1 MPPDPLQ
8 RAVLRF
14 GLEDPPQPAAID
26 SHSWADLLAWAMS
39 HNLVGQL
46 WIAAPHIATLT
57 ATQCED
63 LEAVFE
69 EGAMP
74 ALAIE
79 ASALEVRRLLGD
91 AGIDWRVLKG
101 LATAHLLYPDAAQRS
116 SRDLDILVRPV
127 DLQRSLDALAPV
139 IAEPAEPQAGPT
151 RAAMLKER
159 QVTDT
164 RGVSI
169 DIHQAIEGFLVDSR
183 LPTEPLFAE
192 PQSIRIRGVEMKVCS
207 DAAMFVHSVLHS
219 TSGGAQLSTLPDLGR
234 LARRC
239 HPDDAVAVALL
250 ADRSERDLF
259 VWSLECAADVV
270 PIPDE
275 WQEFIAANQPSSS
288 RRRLLDSIHGS
299 RARLGLVN
307 VMVGEHRIR
316 RAAETVWPDD
326 EYLQFMHVTRMGN
339 FGWLLRR
346 AGQFLRGK

>member
-1 MPPDPLQ
+1 VPPDPLQ

-14 GLEDPPQPAAID
+14 GLEDPPDPTAID
-26 SHSWADLLAWAMS
+26 PQSWADLLGWAKS

-46 WIAAPHIATLT
+46 WNAAPHISALT
-57 ATQCED
+57 AAQLAE
-63 LEAVFE
+63 LEAAFE
-69 EGAMP
+69 EGAIP

-79 ASALEVRRLLGD
+79 ASALEVHRLLGD
-91 AGIDWRVLKG
+91 AGVEWRVLKG
-101 LATAHLLYPDAAQRS
+101 LATARLLYADAAQRS
-116 SRDLDILVRPV
+116 SRDLDILVRPA
-127 DLQRSLDALAPV
+127 DLQRSLDALAPI
-139 IAEPAEPQAGPT
+139 IAEPAEPQAGPV

-169 DIHQAIEGFLVDSR
+169 DIHQAIEGFLVNSR
-183 LPTEPLFAE
+183 LPTEPLFAA
-192 PQSIRIRGVEMKVCS
+192 PQTIRIRGVEMKVCS

-239 HPDDAVAVALL
+239 HPDDAVAAALL
-250 ADRSERDLF
+250 AHRSERDLF
-259 VWSLECAADVV
+259 VWSLECAADVI
-270 PIPDE
+270 PIPAD
-275 WQEFIAANQPSSS
+275 WLAFVAANQPSSVS
-288 RRRLLDSIHGS
+288 RRLLDSIHGS

-307 VMVGEHRIR
+307 VMVGEHRTR

-326 EYLQFMHVTRMGN
+326 EYLQFMHLTRMGN

-346 AGQFLRGK
+346 GGQFLRGE